1 MPAFANPAL
10 FGAVLIVAG
19 MAIIGLIDNF
29 VRFIAEDAGLWQFHL
44 IRSAIALP
52 ALVLLASLLGQSVLP
67 RRFWRVAARCG
78 VQALSM
84 LLYFGSLP
92 MMPMKQV
99 AAALF
104 TAPIWVLIFSAL
116 FFGHRIGPRR
126 LVAVA
131 LGFAGVLVILR
142 PDPANLALV
151 TLMPLLAGA
160 LYGLS
165 NLLTREWCAT
175 EPVGALLGG
184 FFVAMGLA
192 GAVALLLL
200 DLHPPGPAAAEAA
213 PFLTAGWRP
222 VTAAL
227 LFWCAVQALG
237 SLVAVAMLVRGY
249 QSGETSYLAIFE
261 YSFLITANFWAW
273 TIWGETL
280 DALAFAGMALIV
292 ASGVVIARVNTLPA
306 HLGRAAE

>member
-1 MPAFANPAL
+1 MPALANPAAL
-10 FGAVLIVAG
+10 GAVLIVCG
-19 MAIIGLIDNF
+19 MAIIGLVDNF

-44 IRSAIALP
+44 VRSAIALP
-52 ALVLLASLLGQSVLP
+52 ALVLLAFLLGQSVLP
-67 RRFWRVAARCG
+67 RSYPRVAARCG

-84 LLYFGSLP
+84 LLYFGSIP

-116 FFGHRIGPRR
+116 LFGHRIGPRR

-142 PDPANLALV
+142 PDPANLSFV

-175 EPVGALLGG
+175 EPVGAMLGG
-184 FFVAMGLA
+184 FFIAMGIA
-192 GAVALLLL
+192 GAAALVLI
-200 DLHPPGPAAAEAA
+200 DVFPPGPAAVAAA
-213 PFLTAGWRP
+213 PFLTAGWQP
-222 VTAAL
+222 VTGSL
-227 LFWCAVQALG
+227 LFWCAVQAIG
-237 SLVAVAMLVRGY
+237 SLVAVGMLVRGY

-261 YSFLITANFWAW
+261 YSFLITASFWAW
-273 TIWGETL
+273 MIWGETL
-280 DALAFAGMALIV
+280 DALAFVGMALIV
-292 ASGVVIARVNTLPA
+292 ASGVVIARVNAVPSAPGT
-306 HLGRAAE
+306 AAE

>member
-78 VQALSM
+78 VQALAM

-200 DLHPPGPAAAEAA
+200 DLHPPGPAAVDAA
-213 PFLTAGWRP
+213 PFLTAGWQP
-222 VTAAL
+222 VSAAL

-237 SLVAVAMLVRGY
+237 SLVAVGMLVRGY

-261 YSFLITANFWAW
+261 YSFLITASFWAW
-273 TIWGETL
+273 MIWGETL
-280 DALAFAGMALIV
+280 DALAFVGMGLIV
-292 ASGVVIARVNTLPA
+292 ASGVVIARANTMPA
-306 HLGRAAE
+306 HLSKAAE

>member
-1 MPAFANPAL
+1 MPAFASPAA
-10 FGAVLIVAG
+10 FGAVLVVSG
-19 MAIIGLIDNF
+19 MTIIGLIDNF

-104 TAPIWVLIFSAL
+104 TAPIWVLVFSAVL
-116 FFGHRIGPRR
+116 FGHRIGPRR
-126 LVAVA
+126 LLAVA
-131 LGFAGVLVILR
+131 LGFTGVLVILR

-184 FFVAMGLA
+184 FFVAMGIA
-192 GAVALLLL
+192 GAVGLLLIGL
-200 DLHPPGPAAAEAA
+200 RPPGPAAVAAA
-213 PFLTAGWRP
+213 PFLTAGWQP
-222 VTAAL
+222 VTTAL

-237 SLVAVAMLVRGY
+237 SLVAVGMLVRGY

-261 YSFLITANFWAW
+261 YSFLITASFWAW
-273 TIWGETL
+273 MIWGETL
-280 DALAFAGMALIV
+280 DALAFVGMALIV
-292 ASGVVIARVNTLPA
+292 ASGVVIARVNAVPA
-306 HLGRAAE
+306 APGSAAG